1 MILDDAFQHR
11 RVRPGYSILL
21 VSSTRPLHKDAL
33 LPLGRL
39 RDLPSQVKRA
49 DMVIVTKMEGGVTD
63 TVRYRWRENMR
74 LPGRIPLLFSR
85 TAYLP
90 PVPVFADGCDQ
101 RYVYSKNAIVFSGIA
116 DDRTVRREVGWKYTV
131 NDVLSFSDHHRYTL
145 SDMELKARL
154 FYLPIVSEIIPETGS
169 GRYIEEELP
178 GLGLKQ
184 LKETII
190 IR

>member
-1 MILDDAFQHR
+1 
-11 RVRPGYSILL
+11 
-21 VSSTRPLHKDAL
+21 
-33 LPLGRL
+33 
-39 RDLPSQVKRA
+39 
-49 DMVIVTKMEGGVTD
+49 
-63 TVRYRWRENMR
+63 MR

-90 PVPVFADGCDQ
+90 PVPVFADGSDQ
-101 RYVYSKNAIVFSGIA
+101 RYVYAKNAIVFSGIA
-116 DDRTVRREVGWKYTV
+116 DDRAVRREAGWKYTV
-131 NDVLSFSDHHRYTL
+131 NDVLRFPDHHRYTL
-145 SDMELKARL
+145 SDMSRILSSMRRHPTAVVLTTEKDAQRLVSLNGMPPELKARL

-178 GLGLKQ
+178 GLGLQQ